1 MWEDLLMDPTY
12 YPGPAR
18 NMMILEDNHKRVDP

>member
-1 MWEDLLMDPTY
+1 MDSTY

-18 NMMILEDNHKRVDP
+18 NMMILEDNHTRVDP